1 MSIARIFERRDS
13 WSITLNCTII
23 NWLMRKQGWP
33 KNLSRRSPVI
43 AKSNSMTSTKSCKTW
58 NKMGGTKA
66 RESQSKKASLIGRIP
81 RISFD
86 SFLWNFLKRGRDNK
100 FHNQL
105 IRVKFQMNTLIG
117 SMKSIRR
124 SFSCY
129 MSTPRSNIL
138 WAMKN
143 LKTSKSQSLGKNIPA
158 RIQTLNGDLITSS
171 VLVGTVS
178 ISLDLKTKLAGYSK
192 SLVAIFQSLS

>member
-1 MSIARIFERRDS
+1 MFERRDS

-33 KNLSRRSPVI
+33 KNLSRRTLVI

-58 NKMGGTKA
+58 RSMAGTKA
-66 RESQSKKASLIGRIP
+66 RESQSTKASLIGRIP

-86 SFLWNFLKRGRDNK
+86 SFLWNFLKRGRNNK

-105 IRVKFQMNTLIG
+105 IRVKYQTSTLIG

-124 SFSCY
+124 SYSCY
-129 MSTPRSNIL
+129 MSTPRSNI
-138 WAMKN
+138 WWVMKN

-158 RIQTLNGDLITSS
+158 QIQTLNGDLITSS
-171 VLVGTVS
+171 VLVGTVF
-178 ISLDLKTKLAGYSK
+178 ISLDLKTKIAGYFK
-192 SLVAIFQSLS
+192 SLVVIFQSLS